1 MVVVVIS
8 VVVGLFSVLV
18 AVLMFTHVL
27 PPLQNFSRCRYYA
40 SQSLCRC
47 YSPYSRDLLVMQ
59 HTPTGTSL
67 LWIPSKLDSLY
78 SVLPLYGIPSKL
90 DFPLNWT
97 PSIPD
102 FLCTRLSLNWTSS
115 KLDSLYTRLPLYQTS
130 SIPDSLYTR
139 LPLYRTPSI
148 PDSLYTGIPS
158 ILKHGLWFHQL
169 QLPDTCSILYVKKD
183 LISRNKIMKIHIL
196 YWFLCS
202 WTPFC
207 IRLIFYSLK
216 SRQLLLT
223 ILTTWGN
230 NTCYRR

>member
-78 SVLPLYGIPSKL
+78 TGLPLYGIPSKL
-90 DFPLNWT
+90 DSLYTGFPLYWTPSILDSLYTGFPLNWT
-97 PSIPD
+97 PSI
-102 FLCTRLSLNWTSS
+102 
-115 KLDSLYTRLPLYQTS
+115 LDSL
-130 SIPDSLYTR
+130 
-139 LPLYRTPSI
+139 
-148 PDSLYTGIPS
+148 
-158 ILKHGLWFHQL
+158 
-169 QLPDTCSILYVKKD
+169 
-183 LISRNKIMKIHIL
+183 
-196 YWFLCS
+196 
-202 WTPFC
+202 
-207 IRLIFYSLK
+207 
-216 SRQLLLT
+216 
-223 ILTTWGN
+223 
-230 NTCYRR
+230 